1 MKNLFLSAALVFAIA
16 ANAATLNT
24 IETNTTVSVY
34 QEKEYKKITQDEIVQ
49 PVLKS
54 AVEKYKDY
62 ALLEAFVAADGT
74 DYKLVLTK
82 DNKDVAVYYKSN
94 GEFLKE
100 EAVS

>member
-1 MKNLFLSAALVFAIA
+1 MKNLFLSAALVLAMA
-16 ANAATLNT
+16 ANATTLNT
-24 IETNTTVSVY
+24 IVKEDSVGVY
-34 QEKEYKKITQDEIVQ
+34 QEKEYKKITQNDIAQ

-62 ALLEAFVAADGT
+62 ALVEAFVAADGT

-82 DNKDVAVYYKSN
+82 DNKDVAVYYKST